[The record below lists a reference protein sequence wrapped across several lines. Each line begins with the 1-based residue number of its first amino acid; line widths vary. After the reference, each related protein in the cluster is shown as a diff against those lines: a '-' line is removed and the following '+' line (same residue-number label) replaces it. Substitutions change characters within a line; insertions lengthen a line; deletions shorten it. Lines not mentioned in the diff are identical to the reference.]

1 MSIAEAGRNHT
12 CFCRYFAEYSTRT
25 PMSDTSSPPR
35 SFLITSIVAL
45 IWNAIGIFTYLA
57 SVMMSDEALAAMPE
71 AEQALYASTPVI
83 VTAAYA
89 IAVHAGTLASIGLL
103 LKKAWAVPVFIVSL
117 VGILI
122 QMGHAIFL
130 TDLVATM
137 GMGSVVGPLIITL
150 VAAYLIWYSKDAKA
164 KGWLK

>member
-1 MSIAEAGRNHT
+1 
-12 CFCRYFAEYSTRT
+12 
-25 PMSDTSSPPR
+25 MSDDSPKPPR

-57 SVMMSDEALAAMPE
+57 SVMLSDEALTAMPE
-71 AEQALYASTPVI
+71 AEQALYASTPAV

-89 IAVHAGTLASIGLL
+89 IAVHGGTLASVGLL
-103 LKKAWAVPVFIVSL
+103 LKRAWAVPVFIVSL
-117 VGILI
+117 IGILV
-122 QMGHAIFL
+122 QMGHGIFL

-137 GMGSVVGPLIITL
+137 GMGAVVGPVIITL
-150 VAAYLIWYSKDAKA
+150 VAVYLVWYSKDAQA